1 MEKIKVICIKNV
13 IREHILDDYT
23 EVPFTIGKVYE
34 VSVPTNGSGWCWV
47 THDSERWGHYPM
59 KLFKPLNQHRDE
71 LITQLL

>member
-1 MEKIKVICIKNV
+1 MKKIKVICVKNV
-13 IREHILDDYT
+13 IRENPFDDYT

-34 VSVPTNGSGWCWV
+34 VSVPTDGSGWCWV

-59 KLFKPLNQHRDE
+59 SLFKPLVEHREE